1 MEQAPLILI
10 ALVLGIFAIL
20 PSPVLFTI
28 LYIAIWLLFGV
39 WGAIVFSSICV
50 LTYIYL
56 IISNLVKTN

>member
-1 MEQAPLILI
+1 MEQTPLILI

-39 WGAIVFSSICV
+39 WGAIVFSLICV
-50 LTYIYL
+50 LIYIYL
-56 IISNLVKTN
+56 IISNLVKTH